1 MKTVVKE
8 ITSSRHN
15 IKEVEDVLL
24 VINEDF
30 KLPTEEYNKL
40 MIVVTEVVMNAI
52 VHGNK
57 LDDSKV
63 VKLTVN
69 YNDKEMKIKIN
80 DEGNGFDFTN
90 LPDPTTEENLLKNTG
105 RGIFIV
111 KSLIDDVEY
120 KNTGKG
126 SEIIITVRKK

>member
-1 MKTVVKE
+1 MKTIVKE
-8 ITSSRHN
+8 ITSTRHN
-15 IKEVEDVLL
+15 IKEVEDILMIV
-24 VINEDF
+24 NEEF
-30 KLPTEEYNKL
+30 KLPVEEYNKL

-57 LDDSKV
+57 LDSSKL

-126 SEIIITVRKK
+126 SEIIITVKKK